1 MKKLDIILRTC
12 NNSKLQ
18 QTEYTRFCGVDREE
32 MIFRCLLS
40 LINTINNTDFDI
52 KLTVLDDDSDD
63 KFVSKLQRTLIN
75 CIKDHELIRLE
86 KTGFNNSAYEQFLL
100 ASQCEDLVYT
110 VEDDYLHEENALTNL
125 LNAYAY
131 LSSRNNSPVVLHPF
145 DCPFR
150 YEPLKEEPTY
160 LFHDGTRYWRQ
171 VTHTTNT
178 IFTESKVFKEHFFV
192 FKTLA
197 LQYPKVL
204 EEDTINKLYTNF
216 KTNTGKVPAFNP
228 IPSVAYHLSYAEP
241 PEIKTTHLSWKDLWS
256 SGRYIDIIDGWFNYR
271 PFYTD
276 IALNNLPEDAI
287 IYEVGG
293 WLGKSTI
300 GMSLINERLNRD
312 YLIYCVDTWEGS
324 DENDH
329 REMIQDLNSVGTNL
343 EGHFKLNV
351 ELFGAKN
358 IIPLK
363 MTSEEASKSV
373 EDASLDMVIIDAS
386 HEYDDVTKDI
396 GLWLPKV
403 KKGGILAGD
412 DYSELWPTVRQAVDD
427 YFGKGNFN
435 VYTGGTW
442 FIRV

>member
-18 QTEYTRFCGVDREE
+18 QTEYTRFCGVEREE

-40 LINTINNTDFDI
+40 LINTINNTEFNI
-52 KLTVLDDDSDD
+52 KLTILDDDSDD
-63 KFVSKLQRTLIN
+63 IFVDKVRRFLVN
-75 CIKDHELIRLE
+75 CNKEHELIRLE

-110 VEDDYLHEENALTNL
+110 VEDDYLHEENAIMNL

-131 LSSRNNSPVVLHPF
+131 LSSRNQSSIVLHPF

-150 YEPLKEEPTY
+150 YEPTKEEPTY

-178 IFTESKVFKEHFFV
+178 IFTESKIFKEHFFV

-216 KTNTGKVPAFNP
+216 ATKTGKVPAFNP

-241 PEIKTTHLSWKDLWS
+241 TEIKTTHLSWRDLWKPN
-256 SGRYIDIIDGWFNYR
+256 RYLNVVDGWFNYID
-271 PFYTD
+271 FYRN
-276 IALNNLPEDAI
+276 IALNYLPENAI
-287 IYEVGG
+287 IYEIGS
-293 WLGKSTI
+293 WLGKSAI
-300 GMSLINERLNRD
+300 GMSLINEFVNRD

-324 DENDH
+324 DEDDH
-329 REMIQDLNSVGTNL
+329 REMIKELDAVGTNL
-343 EGHFKLNV
+343 EDHFNLNV

-358 IIPLK
+358 IIPIK
-363 MTSEEASKSV
+363 KTSKEASEDV
-373 EDASLDMVIIDAS
+373 EDGSLDMVIIDAS
-386 HEYDDVTKDI
+386 HDYDNVKNDIEY
-396 GLWLPKV
+396 WLPKV

-412 DYSELWPTVRQAVDD
+412 DFSTGWPGVVKAVIDH
-427 YFGKGNFN
+427 FGEENIH
-435 VYTGGTW
+435 TLDSTW
-442 FIRV
+442 FVIV